1 MEDFEAKLNSILSS
15 PETMSQIMA
24 LADSLSG
31 KPAEATAS
39 TEEASPA
46 TPAPASSAPGTAS
59 SAPGT
64 ASSAP
69 GTASP
74 LSLLQQLDP
83 AMLST
88 LSKLYQTYTKDGD
101 EKTALL
107 AALRP
112 FLRPERQA
120 KVERAIQITRLSRVI
135 QAAFQLFREGD
146 HV

>member
-46 TPAPASSAPGTAS
+46 TPAPAS

>member
-46 TPAPASSAPGTAS
+46 TPAPASSAPE
-59 SAPGT
+59 
-64 ASSAP
+64 
-69 GTASP
+69 TASP